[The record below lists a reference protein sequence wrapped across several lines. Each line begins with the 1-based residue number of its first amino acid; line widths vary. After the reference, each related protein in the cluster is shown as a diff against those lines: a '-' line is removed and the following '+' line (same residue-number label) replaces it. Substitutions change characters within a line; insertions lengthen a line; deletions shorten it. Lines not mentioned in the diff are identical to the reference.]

1 MSTPSQP
8 VAAAATSSPPE
19 RSPGLLVYACG
30 VGTTALV
37 VLLVQALNHAEF
49 NAMGLYANGI
59 LPVGAILVGVLSG
72 TGYAVGSRVLNVKL
86 SRGYVI
92 GMLATGVAD
101 WFALQYFE
109 YASLIEQ
116 YHYAPTALGFV
127 DYLTQTATSMS
138 FARAGS
144 SSPGAALGGAGYF
157 FKALELAGFA
167 LGTMVPSWT
176 LFAMPY
182 CRSCRLYLKV
192 DQTSFVKSELSHAD
206 AMKLDRFGMKKPART
221 AALGQA
227 QGEVQERAA
236 EVLARIQHAPLS
248 EVRAV
253 LSGLDAGGATKVKPA
268 AQVSFQLKKCPR
280 CESHHVVATL
290 VSVAKNGQPA
300 NAVVFKL
307 DKTQGFS
314 EPPAVATSAA

>member
-8 VAAAATSSPPE
+8 VAASSSSLPE

-37 VLLVQALNHAEF
+37 VVLVQVLNGAEF

-72 TGYAVGSRVLNVKL
+72 TGYALGSRFLNVKL
-86 SRGYVI
+86 SKGFVV
-92 GMLATGVAD
+92 GMIATGVGD

-109 YASLIEQ
+109 YASLLEQ
-116 YHYAPTALGFV
+116 YRYAPTMLGYL
-127 DYLTQTATSMS
+127 DYLTQTATSMT
-138 FARAGS
+138 FGRVGS
-144 SSPGAALGGAGYF
+144 SGEGTELGRAGYF
-157 FKALELAGFA
+157 FKALELSGFA

-182 CRSCRLYLKV
+182 CRRCRCYLKV
-192 DQTSFVKSELSHAD
+192 EQTSFVVSALSHAE
-206 AMKLDRFGMKKPART
+206 AMKLDRFSMKKPART
-221 AALGQA
+221 AALAEA
-227 QGEVQERAA
+227 QHLVQERAA
-236 EVLARIQHAPLS
+236 EVLARIQQAPLA
-248 EVRAV
+248 EVRAA
-253 LSGLDAGGATKVKPA
+253 LGALDVVGKGKEKPA
-268 AQVSFQLKKCPR
+268 AQVSFRLKKCPR

-290 VSVAKNGQPA
+290 VTVAPNGKPA
-300 NAVVFKL
+300 TAEVFKL

-314 EPPAVATSAA
+314 EPPVANAA

>member
-8 VAAAATSSPPE
+8 AAAASSSLPE

-30 VGTTALV
+30 IGTTVLV
-37 VLLVQALNHAEF
+37 VVLVQALNSVEF

-72 TGYAVGSRVLNVKL
+72 TGYALGSRLLNVKL
-86 SRGYVI
+86 SKGFVI
-92 GMLATGVAD
+92 GMIATGVGD

-109 YASLIEQ
+109 YASLLEQ
-116 YHYAPTALGFV
+116 YHYAPTGLGFI

-144 SSPGAALGGAGYF
+144 SAEGVELGRAGYL
-157 FKALELAGFA
+157 FKALELGGFA

-182 CRSCRLYLKV
+182 CRRCRYYLKV
-192 DQTSFVKSELSHAD
+192 EQTSFLTSQLSHAE
-206 AMKLDRFGMKKPART
+206 AMKLDRFGLKKPART
-221 AALGQA
+221 AALAEA
-227 QGEVQERAA
+227 QRDVQLRAA
-236 EVLARIQHAPLS
+236 QVLERIQRAPLAD
-248 EVRAV
+248 VRAA
-253 LSGLDAGGATKVKPA
+253 LGALDGARKDKPA
-268 AQVSFQLKKCPR
+268 AQVSFSLKKCPR
-280 CESHHVVATL
+280 CDSHHVVATL
-290 VSVAKNGQPA
+290 VTVAANGRPA
-300 NAVVFKL
+300 NGELFKL

-314 EPPAVATSAA
+314 EPPAAAAA